1 MDYFLFGNL
10 PSNIVSLIGPFVLIA
25 VGYLVERNFVGR
37 VATFTNSIAVNLAFY
52 GKNLSGLGALE
63 LPLIIYLDVGLVM
76 GVIAIIAYEEG
87 RRLMSQFYQLSWLY
101 CSIVAGAVVLFS
113 LSI

>member
-1 MDYFLFGNL
+1 MEYLLFANL

-52 GKNLSGLGALE
+52 GKDLSKLGGLE
-63 LPLIIYLDVGLVM
+63 WPLIIYLDVGLIM
-76 GVIAIIAYEEG
+76 GIIAIIAYEEG
-87 RRLMSQFYQLSWLY
+87 QSLIRYFYQFSWIY
-101 CSIVAGAVVLFS
+101 SSIVVGFLVFFS
-113 LSI
+113 LTI